1 MAIKDILLPLATY
14 PKPMGTTALEKCV
27 AIGKYI
33 GARISAI
40 EMIVLT
46 PATPYAETFILN
58 DLSTGEAAE
67 SQKLLHLAEERLQA
81 FENSAL
87 SSQVAHEK
95 KLVSCATEDATSVLI
110 ESARLK
116 DLTLVAIRAYDDP
129 QEKFIEALI
138 FESGRPMLIFS
149 EELADSLPNS
159 FDHVAIAWDHSR
171 HAARAVADALPLLQN
186 AKIIRVF
193 AVTDNR
199 TAAELE
205 SGAALTRHLA
215 EHGIKA
221 TFETIKSGG
230 NSVGTVMEAYVK
242 TNNVDLLVMGA
253 YGRSRLKEFIWGGAT
268 YTILGHPPCWVMMSH

>member
-1 MAIKDILLPLATY
+1 MAIKDILLPLVTY
-14 PKPMGTTALEKCV
+14 PKPTGTAAIEKSV

-40 EMIVLT
+40 EMIVK

-58 DLSTGEAAE
+58 DLSTVEATE
-67 SQKLLHLAEERLQA
+67 SQKLLHLAEEMLQA
-81 FENSAL
+81 FEKAAR
-87 SSQVAHEK
+87 SSQIAHEQR
-95 KLVSCATEDATSVLI
+95 LVRCTTEDVTSVLI
-110 ESARLK
+110 ESARLR
-116 DLTLVAIRAYDDP
+116 DLTLVAIRAYDGP

-138 FESGRPMLIFS
+138 FESGRPILIFS
-149 EELADSLPNS
+149 EELADSLPSS
-159 FDHVAIAWDHSR
+159 FDHVAIAWDHSQ

-186 AKIIRVF
+186 AKIIHVF

-221 TFETIKSGG
+221 TFETIKSGDS
-230 NSVGTVMEAYVK
+230 SVGTVIDAYVK

-253 YGRSRLKEFIWGGAT
+253 YGRSRLREFIWGGAT
-268 YTILGHPPCWVMMSH
+268 YTILGQPPCWVMMSH

>member
-1 MAIKDILLPLATY
+1 MAIKDILLPLVTY
-14 PKPMGTTALEKCV
+14 PKPTGTAAIEKSV

-40 EMIVLT
+40 EMIVK

-58 DLSTGEAAE
+58 DLSTVEATE
-67 SQKLLHLAEERLQA
+67 SEKLLHLAEEMLQA
-81 FENSAL
+81 FEKAAR
-87 SSQVAHEK
+87 SSQIAHEQR
-95 KLVSCATEDATSVLI
+95 LVRCTTEDVTSVLI
-110 ESARLK
+110 ESARLR
-116 DLTLVAIRAYDDP
+116 DLTLVAIRAYDGP

-138 FESGRPMLIFS
+138 FESGRPILIFS
-149 EELADSLPNS
+149 EELADSLPSS
-159 FDHVAIAWDHSR
+159 FDHVAIAWDHSQ

-221 TFETIKSGG
+221 TFETIKSGDS
-230 NSVGTVMEAYVK
+230 SVGTVIDAYVK

-268 YTILGHPPCWVMMSH
+268 YTILGQPPCWVMMSH